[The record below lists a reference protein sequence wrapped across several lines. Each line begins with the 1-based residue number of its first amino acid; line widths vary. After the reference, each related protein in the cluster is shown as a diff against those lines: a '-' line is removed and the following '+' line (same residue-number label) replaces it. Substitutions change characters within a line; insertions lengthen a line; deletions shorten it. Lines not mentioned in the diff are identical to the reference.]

1 MEINVMTRTRHSA
14 LSASSPALTMWRALP
29 VTTGAV
35 RPDAVAGPV
44 VAAPVVAADATAT
57 APGQP
62 AWSPPI

>member
-1 MEINVMTRTRHSA
+1 MEIFTMKRTRDCA

-29 VTTGAV
+29 ITTGAV
-35 RPDAVAGPV
+35 RPDAVEGSV
-44 VAAPVVAADATAT
+44 VAAPVAADATAT

>member
-1 MEINVMTRTRHSA
+1 MEIFTMKRTRDCA

-29 VTTGAV
+29 ITTGAV
-35 RPDAVAGPV
+35 RPDAVEGY
-44 VAAPVVAADATAT
+44 APVAADATAT